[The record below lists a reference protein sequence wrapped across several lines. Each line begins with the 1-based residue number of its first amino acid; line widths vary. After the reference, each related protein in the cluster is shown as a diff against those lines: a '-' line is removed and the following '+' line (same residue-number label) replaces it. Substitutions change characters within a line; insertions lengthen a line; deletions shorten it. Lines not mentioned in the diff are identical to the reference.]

1 MVIIGQCGGSM
12 HAPSIGQDGAA
23 GRARVHDMSAH
34 ARAGVLSIYRFVG
47 QGKGAIP

>member
-23 GRARVHDMSAH
+23 GRARVHDMSAMP
-34 ARAGVLSIYRFVG
+34 G
-47 QGKGAIP
+47 QGFYLYIES